1 MNFWNIAFGPWIR
14 SIPLN
19 AVFGGGFG
27 GANGPRF
34 FALTVLTINFKCIGG
49 IRLECLSTWQNK
61 IRIIESIGGQTLML
75 K

>member
-1 MNFWNIAFGPWIR
+1 MR

-34 FALTVLTINFKCIGG
+34 FAFIVLTINFKCIGG
-49 IRLECLSTWQNK
+49 TRLECLSTWQNK
-61 IRIIESIGGQTLML
+61 IRIIESIGGQALML